1 MMMMM
6 MMKMV
11 KLDSDDDNDNGGS
24 FHVKWCKPGH
34 DPSLNLIR
42 FAKLLPYVRYD
53 NP

>member
-1 MMMMM
+1 MMM

-11 KLDSDDDNDNGGS
+11 KLDSDDGNDNGGS